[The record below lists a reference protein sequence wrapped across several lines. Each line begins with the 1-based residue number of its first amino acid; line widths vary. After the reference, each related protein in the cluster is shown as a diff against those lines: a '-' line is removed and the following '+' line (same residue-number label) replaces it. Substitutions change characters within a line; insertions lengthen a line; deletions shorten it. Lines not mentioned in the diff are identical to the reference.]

1 MPDEETPGQQ
11 EDPKDP
17 KEDPKVTPAQQA
29 PSPKSD
35 PIDWEA
41 RYKGSV
47 AKVEQLTVAQRE
59 TQAQLE
65 AKSSEMEQLSSQL
78 GIKDT
83 EKDVAISERD
93 KRLNEEMLK
102 NQELI
107 TANEQLT
114 AFKLKAD
121 IASEL
126 GMPELLA
133 IAEHIPNL
141 TDKEALTVVMK
152 DFTSF
157 TQDLVTKREKQILA
171 GVDIGTGAQH
181 AEVTTPTTDKGWE
194 DHINSFGLGTTE
206 RDKAFKGYQKF
217 LEETHSTKLQEMND
231 A

>member
-217 LEETHSTKLQEMND
+217 LEETHSTKL
-231 A
+231 

>member
-171 GVDIGTGAQH
+171 GVDIGTGTQH

-217 LEETHSTKLQEMND
+217 LEETHSTKL
-231 A
+231 

>member
-1 MPDEETPGQQ
+1 MPDDKTPGQQ

-17 KEDPKVTPAQQA
+17 KDPKETLGQQDKVHTP
-29 PSPKSD
+29 D

-47 AKVEQLTVAQRE
+47 AKVEQLTKAQRDL
-59 TQAQLE
+59 QAQLDT
-65 AKSSEMEQLSSQL
+65 KSSETEQLSSQL

-83 EKDVAISERD
+83 EKDVAVRERD
-93 KRLNEEMLK
+93 KRLEEEMLK
-102 NQELI
+102 NQELE

-141 TDKEALTVVMK
+141 TDKEALTTVMK
-152 DFTSF
+152 DFSSF
-157 TQDLVTKREKQILA
+157 TQTQVKKREEQILA
-171 GVDIGTGAQH
+171 GVEVSTGGQH
-181 AEVTTPTTDKGWE
+181 TEATTPTTDKGWE
-194 DHINSFGLGTTE
+194 DHINSFGLGTPE

-217 LEETHSTKLQEMND
+217 LEETHGQKL
-231 A
+231 

>member
-1 MPDEETPGQQ
+1 MPDDKTPGQQ
-11 EDPKDP
+11 DDPKDPKDP
-17 KEDPKVTPAQQA
+17 KETLGQQDKVHTP
-29 PSPKSD
+29 D

-47 AKVEQLTVAQRE
+47 AKVEQLTKAQRDL
-59 TQAQLE
+59 QAQLDT
-65 AKSSEMEQLSSQL
+65 KSSETEQLSSQL

-83 EKDVAISERD
+83 EKDVAVRERD
-93 KRLNEEMLK
+93 KRLEEEMLK
-102 NQELI
+102 NQELE

-141 TDKEALTVVMK
+141 TDKEALTTVMK
-152 DFTSF
+152 DFSSF
-157 TQDLVTKREKQILA
+157 TQTQVKKREEQILA
-171 GVDIGTGAQH
+171 GVEVSTGGQH
-181 AEVTTPTTDKGWE
+181 TEATTPTTDKGWE
-194 DHINSFGLGTTE
+194 DHINSFGLGTPE

-217 LEETHSTKLQEMND
+217 LEETHGQKL
-231 A
+231 